1 MRIRFDRGTLVIDR
15 VEAGLAPGILDGAT
29 WDPELAAW
37 RMPAEQLSGLRVRLA
52 AAGVRAT
59 DDLRPPPLEAA
70 WSLPP
75 LRWYQQTALDAWR
88 AAGHRGV
95 LALPTGSGKTVAALA
110 AMAELATPALVLV
123 PTRVLLEQWAT
134 AIEKCGPRPVG
145 RIGDGEHRTGPI
157 TVSTYASAVIWAPRI
172 GDRFGLVVVD
182 EAHHVGAWCPPEVL
196 EMLTAPARLGLTA
209 TPPSGTSALALERH
223 VGNVVYTITVAE
235 LAGDALAPYD
245 VVTIP
250 LGLTPPER
258 ATYRTHRAR
267 FAQSYGE
274 LQRRMPGA
282 SWNDF
287 TTIASRTPAGR
298 EALAAW
304 RASRT
309 VLAYPTAKRAAL
321 RDLLARHR
329 DDRILVFTADN
340 ATAYA
345 IARELL
351 VVPITG
357 DIQRAERTLMLDRF
371 RSGDAP
377 VLVSSQVLDEGLDVP
392 EADVAIIVGGSGSER
407 RHIQRVG
414 RVLRPRPGKRA
425 RIYELAVESS
435 VEAGQVIRR
444 RRGLSPDAQ
453 ADAISA
459 PRVAEVAS

>member
-15 VEAGLAPGILDGAT
+15 VEPGLAPGILDGAT

-37 RMPAEQLSGLRVRLA
+37 RMPAEQLSGLRVRLS
-52 AAGVRAT
+52 AAGVRFT
-59 DDLRPPPLEAA
+59 DDLRTSPLEMA
-70 WSLPP
+70 WSVPP
-75 LRWYQQTALDAWR
+75 LRWYQRAALDAWR
-88 AAGHRGV
+88 AANHRGV
-95 LALPTGSGKTVAALA
+95 LALPTGSGKTVAAIA
-110 AMAELATPALVLV
+110 AIAELATPALVLV
-123 PTRVLLEQWAT
+123 PTRVLLDQWAT
-134 AIEKCGPRPVG
+134 ALEGCGARPVG
-145 RIGDGEHRTGPI
+145 RLGDGEQRTAPI
-157 TVSTYASAVIWAPRI
+157 TVSTYASAVVWAPRI

-182 EAHHVGAWCPPEVL
+182 EAHHVGAWCPPEIL

-209 TPPSGTSALALERH
+209 TPPGGTAALALEEH
-223 VGNVVYTITVAE
+223 LGDVVYQITIAE

-245 VVTIP
+245 IVTIP

-258 ATYRTHRAR
+258 AAYRTHRAR
-267 FAQSYGE
+267 FAQTYGE

-287 TTIASRTPAGR
+287 TTIASRSASGR

-304 RASRT
+304 RASRA
-309 VLAYPTAKRAAL
+309 VLAYPAAKRAAL
-321 RDLLARHR
+321 RDLLARHG

-351 VVPITG
+351 VVPITA
-357 DIQRAERTLMLDRF
+357 DIRRAERALMLERF
-371 RSGDAP
+371 RSGEAP

-392 EADVAIIVGGSGSER
+392 EAEVAIIVGGSGSER

-425 RIYELAVESS
+425 RIYELAVEAT
-435 VEAGQVIRR
+435 VEAGQVVRR
-444 RRGLSPDAQ
+444 RRGLSPDAE
-453 ADAISA
+453 
-459 PRVAEVAS
+459 PRMEVAS

>member
-1 MRIRFDRGTLVIDR
+1 V
-15 VEAGLAPGILDGAT
+15 
-29 WDPELAAW
+29 
-37 RMPAEQLSGLRVRLA
+37 
-52 AAGVRAT
+52 
-59 DDLRPPPLEAA
+59 
-70 WSLPP
+70 
-75 LRWYQQTALDAWR
+75 RWYQQAALEAWR
-88 AAGHRGV
+88 TAGHRGV
-95 LALPTGSGKTVAALA
+95 LALPTGSGKTIAAIA
-110 AMAELATPALVLV
+110 AIAELATPALVLV

-134 AIEKCGPRPVG
+134 SIEACGARPVG
-145 RIGDGEHRTGPI
+145 RIGDGQQRTAPI
-157 TVSTYASAVIWAPRI
+157 TVSTYASAVVWAPRI

-182 EAHHVGAWCPPEVL
+182 EAHHVGAWCPPEIL

-209 TPPSGTSALALERH
+209 TPPAGSAALALERH
-223 VGNVVYTITVAE
+223 VGDVVYTITVAE

-258 ATYRTHRAR
+258 TTYRAHRAR
-267 FAQSYGE
+267 FAQTYGE

-287 TTIASRTPAGR
+287 TTIASRSTAGR

-304 RASRT
+304 RASRA
-309 VLAYPTAKRAAL
+309 VLAYPAAKRTAL

-357 DIQRAERTLMLDRF
+357 DIRRTERALMLERF
-371 RSGDAP
+371 RAGEAP

-392 EADVAIIVGGSGSER
+392 EAEVAIIVGGTGSER
-407 RHIQRVG
+407 RHIQRIG

-425 RIYELAVESS
+425 RIYELAVAST
-435 VEAGQVIRR
+435 VEADQVIRR
-444 RRGLSPDAQ
+444 RRGLSPE
-453 ADAISA
+453 ADS
-459 PRVAEVAS
+459 RMEVAS